1 MTLHDPKRTHQRPG
15 LRVWVTAW
23 VVWLLIAL
31 GSAAALL
38 NLRQAAIHEQAR
50 ELELLSLALGDAIE
64 RSLKGV
70 REGIDALRVEFRDGE
85 LPLASEG
92 LERALRRRAELMPL
106 VQSLWFTDPNGGL
119 LAASQPAPI
128 PAPASFEPPLTAL
141 HAGDLAV
148 SRTFVLP
155 GESQEMLA
163 VAGRLPAGRDLP
175 GGGWVVAALPTRELL
190 GRFGSHLPTADTRIA
205 IERADGSLLAGVNL
219 PTHPAAPRG
228 PERPAGTGVIL
239 QHRADGSDELQG
251 SLELP
256 GYGVRVIVSNELG
269 LTLKAWRETRDL
281 AVLLLA
287 ALALATVGGVRLVM
301 RANHRRREAQRALQ
315 AQKERSSRLESL
327 GTMAGGVAHDFNN
340 VLAGILGFTEM
351 AQDEAEP
358 GSDQAQYLDKVM
370 AATLRGRTLAERI
383 LAFSR
388 GGAKLSKVFEL
399 QPLVEEALTLVS
411 ASLREDIRLERDLRA
426 PGALLQGDPTLAFEA
441 VLNLCTNAMQAMQDT
456 SRIKTLTVQLRR
468 EPVLTPRVLSH
479 GALQA
484 GSHLVLSVTDE
495 GPGITD
501 EVLERL
507 FEPFFTTRREQSGTG
522 LGLAVVHGVVSEFG
536 GAIDVQGRLG
546 MGARFTLYLPESRQR
561 PAPATETDP
570 IPVRGAG
577 QRLLVLDDEPALLQ
591 ATVALLNELGYA
603 GTAFGDSAQALQA
616 LSRDPAHFAAVVT
629 DEVMPGMTGTRL
641 TATLRAR
648 GIHLPVLL
656 LSGYGGSLL
665 AQRAA
670 EAGVTTVLGKPA
682 QRAEVARAL
691 AQMLA

>member
-1 MTLHDPKRTHQRPG
+1 MTVHDPKARNQRPG
-15 LRVWVTAW
+15 PRIWVTAA
-23 VVWLLIAL
+23 VLWLLLAL
-31 GSAAALL
+31 GTAAALL
-38 NLRQAAIHEQAR
+38 NLRHAAIREQAR

-64 RSLKGV
+64 RGLRGAD
-70 REGIDALRVEFRDGE
+70 EGIEALRVESRDGD
-85 LPLASEG
+85 LPLATEA

-106 VQSLWFTDPNGGL
+106 VQSLWFVDTQGHL
-119 LAASQPAPI
+119 IAASHPLAMPAPE
-128 PAPASFEPPLTAL
+128 SFEPPLATLRGKA
-141 HAGDLAV
+141 LAV
-148 SRTFVLP
+148 SKAFVFVGDKTP
-155 GESQEMLA
+155 MLA
-163 VAGRLPAGRDLP
+163 LARRLPAG
-175 GGGWVVAALPTRELL
+175 GWVLAALPAKELL
-190 GRFGSHLPTADTRIA
+190 GKFGSKLPTADTHIA
-205 IERADGSLLAGVNL
+205 IERGDGSLLAGVNL
-219 PTHPAAPRG
+219 PLHPAAVRG
-228 PERPAGTGVIL
+228 PERPAGEGVVL
-239 QHRADGSDELQG
+239 QHRVDGSDELQG
-251 SLELP
+251 ALELP
-256 GYGVRVIVSNELG
+256 GYGVRVLVSNELG
-269 LTLKAWRETRDL
+269 LALKPWRETRDL

-287 ALALATVGGVRLVM
+287 ALALATVVGVRLLM

-315 AQKERSSRLESL
+315 VQKERSSRLESL

-358 GSDQAQYLDKVM
+358 GSEQAEYLDKVM

-411 ASLREDIRLERDLRA
+411 ASLREDIRLEPDLRA

-441 VLNLCTNAMQAMQDT
+441 VLNLCTNAMQAMQDS
-456 SRIKTLTVQLRR
+456 SRIKTLSVQLRR
-468 EPVLTPRVLSH
+468 EQVLTPRVLSH
-479 GALQA
+479 SALQA
-484 GSHLVLSVTDE
+484 GSQLVLSVTDE

-546 MGARFTLYLPESRQR
+546 VGARFTLYLPESRQR
-561 PAPATETDP
+561 PGPSTEADSTPA
-570 IPVRGAG
+570 RGAG
-577 QRLLVLDDEPALLQ
+577 QKLLVLDDEPALLQ
-591 ATVALLNELGYA
+591 ATTSLLNELGYA
-603 GTAFGDSAQALQA
+603 GTPFNDPAQALQA
-616 LSRDPAHFAAVVT
+616 LSRDPTQFAAVVT

-641 TATLRAR
+641 TAALRAQ